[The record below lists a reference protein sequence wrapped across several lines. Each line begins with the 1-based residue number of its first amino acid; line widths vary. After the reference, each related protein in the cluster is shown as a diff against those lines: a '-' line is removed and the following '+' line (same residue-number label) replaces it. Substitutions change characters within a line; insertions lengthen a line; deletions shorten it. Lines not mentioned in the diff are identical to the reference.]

1 MAANEYK
8 QINLPYKEG
17 QNIKQAAT
25 EYILDSKTLGAF
37 VIDSNAN
44 SVSSQALLLSP
55 QPADQLELGNLG

>member
-44 SVSSQALLLSP
+44 SVSNQIDFGA
-55 QPADQLELGNLG
+55 ELP